1 MDISLEGQS
10 SPHDCCTA
18 DADSISNPTTADLRL
33 YAHLAMILTPLPNP
47 LLADLIRSTYP
58 VLVQLHD
65 RIQAL
70 LPEPTRIEPTP
81 RQSKSWWD
89 TFSFASSSPPATKTN
104 PKSKGKS
111 ASERRFEMGRWAWF
125 ATAGVGMITY
135 LFASGIVSIDF
146 EGDADKEGGEWQ
158 DASELDDEDDEE
170 DEDEIIVEVS

>member
-1 MDISLEGQS
+1 MLLR
-10 SPHDCCTA
+10 
-18 DADSISNPTTADLRL
+18 DAESGSDPTTADLRL

-47 LLADLIRSTYP
+47 LLAELIRSTYP

-81 RQSKSWWD
+81 IQSKSWWE
-89 TFSFASSSPPATKTN
+89 TFSFASSSSPATKAN
-104 PKSKGKS
+104 PKGKGKS
-111 ASERRFEMGRWAWF
+111 ASEKRFEMGRWAWF

-146 EGDADKEGGEWQ
+146 EGDADKEGGDWK
-158 DASELDDEDDEE
+158 DASELDDEGEDEE
-170 DEDEIIVEVS
+170 EEDEIIVEVS